1 MRLSGW
7 ILGLC
12 GTIYVHIAVLSCRNK
27 PPYSEMSERL
37 YSGSRFP
44 AGRYICATA
53 VTANRA
59 KGCTVVALRWGS
71 SVLTIVVH
79 PDGAR

>member
-7 ILGLC
+7 ILDLC

-37 YSGSRFP
+37 YSGGSFP
-44 AGRYICATA
+44 AGRYISATA
-53 VTANRA
+53 VQRIEQKA
-59 KGCTVVALRWGS
+59 VRW
-71 SVLTIVVH
+71 LLC
-79 PDGAR
+79 DGEVEF